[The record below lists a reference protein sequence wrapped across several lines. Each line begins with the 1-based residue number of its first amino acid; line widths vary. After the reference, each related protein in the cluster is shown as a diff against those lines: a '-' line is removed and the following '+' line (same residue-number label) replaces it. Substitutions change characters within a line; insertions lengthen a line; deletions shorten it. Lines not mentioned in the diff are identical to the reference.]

1 MEQHHPFTWLGAAGI
16 HDPTVAAFATS
27 GIVAAGLVAF
37 ALRVRPKLADTER
50 ALEPD
55 SKVTAR
61 GIAEALTEAISGIAE
76 AGIGHHSER
85 FVPLLGTFFVLILCS
100 NLFGLLPGFIP
111 PTSNINLTLG
121 LGLVAFLMYNVYGIQ
136 AHKASY
142 VKQFLGPMALMAPLM
157 LVIELVS
164 HAFRP
169 ASLGIRLFANMFA
182 DHQVLETFTSLTKV
196 VVPVIFYAFGS
207 FVCLVQAFVFTMLTA
222 VYIGLAISHD
232 H

>member
-16 HDPTVAAFATS
+16 ENPTVAALATS
-27 GIVAAGLVAF
+27 GIVATGLVAF

-50 ALEPD
+50 ALEPE

-61 GIAEALTEAISGIAE
+61 GIAEALTEAVSGIAE

-100 NLFGLLPGFIP
+100 NLVGLLPGFSP
-111 PTSNINLTLG
+111 PTSDINLTLG
-121 LGLVAFLMYNVYGIQ
+121 LGLVAFVMYNAYGIQ
-136 AHKASY
+136 AHKVSY
-142 VKQFLGPMALMAPLM
+142 VKQFLGPMMLMAPLM

>member
-1 MEQHHPFTWLGAAGI
+1 MEEHPFTWLGAAGI
-16 HDPTVAAFATS
+16 ESSTTAALVTSSLVA
-27 GIVAAGLVAF
+27 VGLVAF
-37 ALRVRPKLADTER
+37 ALRVRASLADTER
-50 ALEPD
+50 ALEPE
-55 SKVTAR
+55 SRITAR
-61 GIAEALTEAISGIAE
+61 GVAEVLTEGIVGIAE
-76 AGIGHHSER
+76 AGIGHHAER
-85 FVPLLGTFFVLILCS
+85 FVPLLGSFFVLILCS
-100 NLFGLLPGFIP
+100 NLVGLLPGFSP
-111 PTSNINLTLG
+111 PTSNINITLG
-121 LGLVAFLMYNVYGIQ
+121 LGLVAFVMYNAYGIGTHRH
-136 AHKASY
+136 AY
-142 VKQFLGPMALMAPLM
+142 IKQFLGPMMLMAPLM

-182 DHQVLETFTSLTKV
+182 DHQVLETFTGLTKL

>member
-1 MEQHHPFTWLGAAGI
+1 MEQHHPFTWVGAAGV
-16 HDPTVAAFATS
+16 HDPTTAALVTS
-27 GIVAAGLVAF
+27 GLVAAGLIAF
-37 ALRVRPKLADTER
+37 AFRVRSQLADTER
-50 ALEPD
+50 ALVPEPR
-55 SKVTAR
+55 VTAR
-61 GIAEALTEAISGIAE
+61 GIAETLTEAVTGIAE
-76 AGIGHHSER
+76 AGIGHHAER

-100 NLFGLLPGFIP
+100 NLVGLLPGFSP
-111 PTSNINLTLG
+111 PTSDINITLG
-121 LGLVAFLMYNVYGIQ
+121 LGLVAFVMYNVYGIQ

-142 VKQFLGPMALMAPLM
+142 VKQFLGPMLLMAPLM

-182 DHQVLETFTSLTKV
+182 DHQVLETFTSLTKL

-207 FVCLVQAFVFTMLTA
+207 FVCLVQAFVFTMLSA

>member
-1 MEQHHPFTWLGAAGI
+1 MEQHHPFTWLDAAGI
-16 HDPTVAAFATS
+16 HDPTVAALATS
-27 GIVAAGLVAF
+27 GVVAAGLVVF
-37 ALRVRPKLADTER
+37 ALRVRPQLADTER
-50 ALEPD
+50 ALEPE

-61 GIAEALTEAISGIAE
+61 GIAEVLTEAISGIAE

-100 NLFGLLPGFIP
+100 NLSGLLPGVSP

-136 AHKASY
+136 THKASY
-142 VKQFLGPMALMAPLM
+142 VKQFLGPMLLMAPLM
-157 LVIELVS
+157 VIIELVS